1 MSSTL
6 STPVILNLCLLLS
19 SAMPNTIIPPKV
31 LAKELTVSQ
40 NDLGNFQL
48 ASLYSMFSFSDG
60 VLKLPVCVIALKFKK
75 SI

>member
-6 STPVILNLCLLLS
+6 STPVILNSCLLLS

-48 ASLYSMFSFSDG
+48 ASLYSMF
-60 VLKLPVCVIALKFKK
+60 
-75 SI
+75 